1 MTTDDGRTRSLE
13 LFGADGPLI
22 RERIPGLFG
31 DLHSRMAD
39 AQQVS
44 GQIARG
50 VYGQIW
56 RGAFEGLQK
65 AFGGLQGAVLFTPEG
80 ANYRV
85 VLVNGVALFAW
96 RYSLDHASS
105 AETARF
111 ATSGARLALV
121 EQPRPELI
129 QELDFEI
136 ERPHLTEDDVEL
148 LNGRAENLAQVMTDA
163 KATVVIAYAS
173 SVDGLHALEW
183 GLVSH
188 IDKEGYLHWGDFHER
203 FDVDD
208 SQLAIVEDHEVG
220 EFASG
225 AVPPRI
231 VEVREAES
239 GDA

>member
-22 RERIPGLFG
+22 RERIPGIFTS
-31 DLHSRMAD
+31 LHSRMAD

-44 GQIARG
+44 GQISRG

-56 RGAFEGLQK
+56 RGAFEDLQK
-65 AFGGLQGAVLFTPEG
+65 AFGGLQGASLFTPEG

-85 VLVNGVALFAW
+85 VIINGVAMFAW

-105 AETARF
+105 PEAARF

-121 EQPRPELI
+121 EQPRPELT
-129 QELDFEI
+129 QELDLVL
-136 ERPHLTEDDVEL
+136 ERSHLTDDDVEAL
-148 LNGRAENLAQVMTDA
+148 KGRAENLSQVLADA

-183 GLVSH
+183 GIVSH
-188 IDKEGYLHWGDFHER
+188 IDKEGYLHWGDFHEK

-208 SQLAIVEDHEVG
+208 RQLAIVETHEVG
-220 EFASG
+220 EFAAG
-225 AVPPRI
+225 EAPPRI
-231 VEVREAES
+231 VQVREAES
-239 GDA
+239 GNA

>member
-1 MTTDDGRTRSLE
+1 MTIDNGRTQSLE

-22 RERIPGLFG
+22 REKIPGIFS

-56 RGAFEGLQK
+56 RGALEDLQK
-65 AFGGLQGAVLFTPEG
+65 AFGGLRGASLFTPEG

-85 VLVNGVALFAW
+85 VVINGVALFPW
-96 RYSLDHASS
+96 RYSLDHAAS
-105 AETARF
+105 ADTARF
-111 ATSGARLALV
+111 ATSGARVALL
-121 EQPRPELI
+121 EQSRPELM
-129 QELDFEI
+129 QELDFGVEG
-136 ERPHLTEDDVEL
+136 PHLAEEDMMVL
-148 LNGRAENLAQVMTDA
+148 KGRAGNLDQVMRDA

-188 IDKEGYLHWGDFHER
+188 IDKEGYLRWGAFHEN
-203 FDVDD
+203 
-208 SQLAIVEDHEVG
+208 LALRNSSLVTVVNHAVG
-220 EFASG
+220 EFALG
-225 AVPPRI
+225 EVPPRI
-231 VEVREAES
+231 VVARGERS
-239 GDA
+239 SDA

>member
-1 MTTDDGRTRSLE
+1 MSTADGRTRSLE
-13 LFGADGPLI
+13 LFGADGPKI
-22 RERIPGLFG
+22 REQIPRIFA

-44 GQIARG
+44 GQISRG

-56 RGAFEGLQK
+56 RGAFEDLQK
-65 AFGGLQGAVLFTPEG
+65 SFGGLQGATLFTPEG

-85 VLVNGVALFAW
+85 VIVNGVAIFAW
-96 RYSLDHASS
+96 RYSVDHASS

-121 EQPRPELI
+121 EQPRPELT

-136 ERPHLTEDDVEL
+136 ERPHLTDEDVEL
-148 LNGRAENLAQVMTDA
+148 LSGRAENLAQVMADA
-163 KATVVIAYAS
+163 KATVVVAYAS

-188 IDKEGYLHWGDFHER
+188 IDKEGYLHWDDFHEN
-203 FDVDD
+203 FDLDD
-208 SQLAIVEDHEVG
+208 RQLAMVESHEIG

-225 AVPPRI
+225 EVPPRI
-231 VEVREAES
+231 VEVREAEL

>member
-1 MTTDDGRTRSLE
+1 MTTSDARTGSLQ

-22 RERIPGLFG
+22 RGALPGLFA

-44 GQIARG
+44 GQISRG

-56 RGAFEGLQK
+56 RGAFEDLQK
-65 AFGGLQGAVLFTPEG
+65 AFGGLQGATLFTPEG
-80 ANYRV
+80 ANYRIV
-85 VLVNGVALFAW
+85 IVNGVALFAW
-96 RYSLDHASS
+96 RYSLNHASS

-121 EQPRPELI
+121 EQPRPELTH
-129 QELDFEI
+129 ELDFEI
-136 ERPHLTEDDVEL
+136 ERPHLADEDVEIL
-148 LNGRAENLAQVMTDA
+148 KGRAQNLDQVMKDA

-173 SVDGLHALEW
+173 SADGLHALEW
-183 GLVSH
+183 GIVSH
-188 IDKEGYLHWGDFHER
+188 IDKEGYLHWGDFHEK

-208 SQLAIVEDHEVG
+208 SQLAIVETHEVG
-220 EFASG
+220 QFASG
-225 AVPPRI
+225 DVPSRI
-231 VEVREAES
+231 VEVRKEES

>member
-1 MTTDDGRTRSLE
+1 MTKDNGRQRSLE

-22 RERIPGLFG
+22 RGRIPGLFA
-31 DLHSRMAD
+31 DLHARMAD

-44 GQIARG
+44 GQVSRG

-56 RGAFEGLQK
+56 RGAFEDLQK
-65 AFGGLQGAVLFTPEG
+65 AFGHLQGASTFTPEG

-85 VLVNGVALFAW
+85 VIVNGVAIFAW
-96 RYSLDHASS
+96 RFSLDQAST

-121 EQPRPELI
+121 EQPRPEMTE
-129 QELDFEI
+129 QLDFEI
-136 ERPHLTEDDVEL
+136 DRPHLDDDDVQVL
-148 LNGRAENLAQVMTDA
+148 KGRAENLAQVLADA

-173 SVDGLHALEW
+173 SADGLHSLEW

-188 IDKEGYLHWGDFHER
+188 IDPEGYLHWGDFHEN
-203 FDVDD
+203 FDVDE
-208 SQLAIVEDHEVG
+208 SQLSIVETHEPG
-220 EFASG
+220 EFAAG
-225 AVPPRI
+225 DVPPRI
-231 VEVREAES
+231 VEVREEES

>member
-1 MTTDDGRTRSLE
+1 MTIEDGRTRSLE

-22 RERIPGLFG
+22 RERIPGIFA

-44 GQIARG
+44 GQVSRG

-56 RGAFEGLQK
+56 RGAFEDLQK
-65 AFGGLQGAVLFTPEG
+65 AFGGLQGAALFTPEG

-85 VLVNGVALFAW
+85 VIVNGVALFAW

-111 ATSGARLALV
+111 ATSSARLALV
-121 EQPRPELI
+121 EQPRPELT
-129 QELDFEI
+129 QELDFEV
-136 ERPHLTEDDVEL
+136 ERPHLTDDDIEVL
-148 LNGRAENLAQVMTDA
+148 KGRAENLAQVMADA
-163 KATVVIAYAS
+163 VATVVIAYAS

-183 GLVSH
+183 GIVKH
-188 IDKEGYLHWGDFHER
+188 IDKEGYLHWGEFHEK

-208 SQLAIVEDHEVG
+208 KQLAIVETHEVG

-225 AVPPRI
+225 DVPSRI

>member
-1 MTTDDGRTRSLE
+1 MAADENRVRSLE
-13 LFGADGPLI
+13 VFGADGPLI
-22 RERIPGLFG
+22 REQIPRLFLE
-31 DLHSRMAD
+31 LHSRMAD

-44 GQIARG
+44 GQTSRG

-56 RGAFEGLQK
+56 RGAFEGLQE
-65 AFGGLQGAVLFTPEG
+65 AFGGLQGASFVTPEG

-85 VLVNGVALFAW
+85 VIVNGVAIFAW
-96 RYSLDHASS
+96 RYSLDHVSS

-121 EQPRPELI
+121 EQPRPELT
-129 QELDFEI
+129 QELDLEI

-148 LNGRAENLAQVMTDA
+148 LRGRADNLAQVMADER
-163 KATVVIAYAS
+163 ATVVIAYAS

-188 IDKEGYLHWGDFHER
+188 IDKEGYLHWGDFHEK

-208 SQLAIVEDHEVG
+208 NQFAVTWAHEVG
-220 EFASG
+220 DFASG
-225 AVPPRI
+225 DVPARL
-231 VEVREAES
+231 VELREVEL

>member
-22 RERIPGLFG
+22 REKIPGIFA

-44 GQIARG
+44 GQISRG

-56 RGAFEGLQK
+56 RGAFEDLQK
-65 AFGGLQGAVLFTPEG
+65 AFGGLQGASLFTPEG

-85 VLVNGVALFAW
+85 VIVNGVALFAW

-121 EQPRPELI
+121 EQPRPELT

-136 ERPHLTEDDVEL
+136 ERSHLTDDDAEVL
-148 LNGRAENLAQVMTDA
+148 KGRAENLAQVMADA

-188 IDKEGYLHWGDFHER
+188 IDMEGYLHWGDFHEK

-208 SQLAIVEDHEVG
+208 SQLAIVETHDVGDFAAGEVP
-220 EFASG
+220 S
-225 AVPPRI
+225 RI

>member
-1 MTTDDGRTRSLE
+1 MATDDGRNRSLE
-13 LFGADGPLI
+13 LFGGDGPLI
-22 RERIPGLFG
+22 RDRIPGLFA
-31 DLHSRMAD
+31 DLHSRMVD

-44 GQIARG
+44 GQISRG

-56 RGAFEGLQK
+56 RGAFEDLQK
-65 AFGGLQGAVLFTPEG
+65 AFGHLQGAVLFTPKG

-85 VLVNGVALFAW
+85 VIVNGVAIFAW

-121 EQPRPELI
+121 EQPRPALT

-136 ERPHLTEDDVEL
+136 ERPHVSDNDADL
-148 LNGRAENLAQVMTDA
+148 LKGRAENLAQVLADA

-173 SVDGLHALEW
+173 SADGLHALEW
-183 GLVSH
+183 GLVGH
-188 IDKEGYLHWGDFHER
+188 IDEEGYLHWGDFHEKL
-203 FDVDD
+203 DGEVN
-208 SQLAIVEDHEVG
+208 QLTIIEAHEPG

-225 AVPPRI
+225 EVPARI
-231 VEVREAES
+231 VKVREVVS